1 MTRIYRIPKLKLL
14 LDIIPVQDLECKLN
28 ARHSMSDPTGQSSV
42 NRLKYLSVIVS
53 SALLF
58 SCEQAHKTEEVASP
72 KEMQAMIEKAVPKG
86 MALDTA
92 KVFMEGEGFVCEE
105 VKGGIWKGRKGLNFL
120 HCKREDGQMIKR
132 RWEFALM
139 HDGRTV
145 SDLEMRSALVYP

>member
-1 MTRIYRIPKLKLL
+1 
-14 LDIIPVQDLECKLN
+14 
-28 ARHSMSDPTGQSSV
+28 MSDPTGQSSV
-42 NRLKYLSVIVS
+42 NRLKYFSVIIS
-53 SALLF
+53 GALLI
-58 SCEQAHKTEEVASP
+58 SCEEAHKTEEVASP

-86 MALDTA
+86 MALDMA

-145 SDLEMRSALVYP
+145 SDLEEQLYAFVLSTEDDAVLSDELLCIKANNLLQESDLDAQV